1 MGDRDN
7 EADKEIAYD
16 ADFLQ
21 SSGIQGRPSGTGVRQ
36 LYEDFAGRRVF
47 ADSRINPKPVVF
59 KAGHLTT
66 TGMWGAPSFLLAN
79 TIQTFK
85 RRKQMETKRKMEK
98 PSVLDGSIHEVVNHV
113 HKEMVA
119 SCDYCGKPMTR
130 SEVNDFGTL
139 CEDCYMKEYYGEG

>member
-1 MGDRDN
+1 MGNRDN

-59 KAGHLTT
+59 KAGYLTT
-66 TGMWGAPSFLLAN
+66 KGMWGAPSFLLAN

-85 RRKQMETKRKMEK
+85 KEK
-98 PSVLDGSIHEVVNHV
+98 TDGNK
-113 HKEMVA
+113 KE
-119 SCDYCGKPMTR
+119 DGKAVR
-130 SEVNDFGTL
+130 SGWFNP
-139 CEDCYMKEYYGEG
+139 

>member
-47 ADSRINPKPVVF
+47 ADSRISPKTVVF

-66 TGMWGAPSFLLAN
+66 TGMWGVPSFLFAN

-85 RRKQMETKRKMEK
+85 KEET
-98 PSVLDGSIHEVVNHV
+98 DGNK
-113 HKEMVA
+113 KEN
-119 SCDYCGKPMTR
+119 GKAVR
-130 SEVNDFGTL
+130 SGWFNP
-139 CEDCYMKEYYGEG
+139 